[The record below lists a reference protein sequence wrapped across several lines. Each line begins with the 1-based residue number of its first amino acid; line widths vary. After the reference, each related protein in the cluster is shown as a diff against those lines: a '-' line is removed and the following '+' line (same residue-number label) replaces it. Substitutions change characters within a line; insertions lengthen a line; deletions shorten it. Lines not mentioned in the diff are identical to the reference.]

1 MIRMNLKT
9 KIIVMNALVI
19 IPLLVIMVVLIL
31 FGVEEYSLNRVKSQL
46 LNESYEAQTFW
57 YTQLSERNMGIQ
69 TDSKLQFLIYELSNK
84 LEKRVQISY
93 KSSSSGNYFYEAL
106 YDKRG
111 IKLNNDSNI
120 LEYNS
125 EGFKLAFD
133 EKKNYEIMEK
143 NNKKYFAIYF
153 PLYNRENLVGA
164 GSLIYP
170 LKNEYVLISQLR
182 KNNIYIIGLIL
193 TGMLLLL
200 LSFTNK
206 IINPIRYLTNI
217 MKKYRP
223 GQDLNSIPITSGDE
237 IEKLSIAFK
246 DMNNEINNLVE
257 DLKKERDKQ
266 KAFFDNMTHEI
277 RTPLTNIMGY
287 TDILKRVDDVQKTKC
302 LNHVSREAKRL
313 LRMVND
319 LLERSRLGYY
329 EIDLQKE
336 ECNLKKLVLETLSF
350 MEYKLHKSGIKIETD
365 LENTK
370 ILIDRDRIKEVLL
383 NLIDNVIKHSST
395 EKVEIKLSNSKDG
408 AEISIKDY
416 GIGMSEEI
424 KKSLFLLPSQ
434 KGNDSLG
441 MIIVKKIIDLH
452 KGQIK
457 IDSKIN
463 YGTETKIF
471 LPYLSEN

>member
-93 KSSSSGNYFYEAL
+93 KSSSSENYFYEAL
-106 YDKRG
+106 YNERG

-120 LEYNS
+120 LEYDS

-170 LKNEYVLISQLR
+170 LKNEYILISQLR

-217 MKKYRP
+217 MKNYRP
-223 GQDLNSIPITSGDE
+223 EQDLNTIPITSGDE
-237 IEKLSIAFK
+237 IEELSIAFK
-246 DMNNEINNLVE
+246 HMSNEINNLVE

-266 KAFFDNMTHEI
+266 KSFFDNMTHEI

-287 TDILKRVDDVQKTKC
+287 TDILKRVDDIQKTKC
-302 LNHVSREAKRL
+302 LNHVSREANRL

-350 MEYKLHKSGIKIETD
+350 MEYKLHNSGIKIETD

-395 EKVEIKLSNSKDG
+395 EKIEIKLSNSKDG
-408 AEISIKDY
+408 VEISIKDY
-416 GIGMSEEI
+416 GIGMSEEVREN
-424 KKSLFLLPSQ
+424 SFLLPSQ

-441 MIIVKKIIDLH
+441 MIIVRKIIDLH